1 MIVFT
6 IIFITL
12 PILLNGVMA
21 SLYNTFFPI
30 STKRIKYILLIP
42 PLSLLLWL
50 AMIFVSV
57 FMMIQSALVRY
68 FKEGDE

>member
-1 MIVFT
+1 M
-6 IIFITL
+6 ITL
-12 PILLNGVMA
+12 ILIAVVTLLNVIFA
-21 SLYNTFFPI
+21 NLYNELFPI

-42 PLSLLLWL
+42 PSALLLWL

>member
-1 MIVFT
+1 M
-6 IIFITL
+6 ITL
-12 PILLNGVMA
+12 ILIAVLTLLNGIFA
-21 SLYNTFFPI
+21 NLYNTLFPI

-42 PLSLLLWL
+42 PSALLLWL
-50 AMIFVSV
+50 GMIFVSV